1 MIILLKLINYLQ
13 KQQKFVRETFK
24 NFLEKFYFENSSN
37 LGLNRA
43 QKFIL
48 KNGSNI
54 CWQKSGS
61 VRARAG
67 LPEESLIPI
76 QAR

>member
-1 MIILLKLINYLQ
+1 MTFFVSNALYLQ

-54 CWQKSGS
+54 C
-61 VRARAG
+61 
-67 LPEESLIPI
+67 
-76 QAR
+76 